1 MKPVSR
7 ALITMQCLFSAFEIK
22 TKKLS
27 LPFYVQKYLSAEK
40 NTSTVNCFPWTIYL
54 HHLLYQK
61 LMSLGFVSVYLK
73 QSLLTGVSLFITNI
87 FYFPIKF
94 STFYTSVI
102 LALSFFACR
111 ASRAERPIWSVSHN
125 EYFLSL
131 FFCCLATKVSIKPSL
146 L

>member
-1 MKPVSR
+1 M
-7 ALITMQCLFSAFEIK
+7 
-22 TKKLS
+22 
-27 LPFYVQKYLSAEK
+27 
-40 NTSTVNCFPWTIYL
+40 
-54 HHLLYQK
+54 
-61 LMSLGFVSVYLK
+61 
-73 QSLLTGVSLFITNI
+73 FITNI

-146 L
+146 WQLRTTLSKAKLQPEKNIYRNMCVQNYFRKKNSFISSPRRYLLVRSGRYDSTESV